1 VAKNEESAAP
11 VIIEAAI
18 NGATP
23 KERNP
28 NVPISEE
35 EITADALAC
44 LDAGAAIIHAH
55 CHPVFGP
62 DVEVAGRYVA
72 AFDPVWDQRPDALL
86 YPIVNFGA
94 GGVSFGHLAPL
105 AAKGRLRVGV
115 LDPGSLNLGS
125 RADDG
130 RLTGSVVYQNSFD
143 LIGEVLES
151 HERLHLGPSLAI
163 YEPGFLRTTIA
174 WHKTGR
180 LPAGTMVK
188 LYLSTDQ
195 GNSMTGAPFGLP
207 PTAAGLEAYLEMLEP
222 TGLPWA
228 VSCFGDLGPQRG
240 RQAHAA
246 PRRPPAPRAG
256 VLRR

>member
-1 VAKNEESAAP
+1 VAS
-11 VIIEAAI
+11 
-18 NGATP
+18 
-23 KERNP
+23 
-28 NVPISEE
+28 
-35 EITADALAC
+35 
-44 LDAGAAIIHAH
+44 
-55 CHPVFGP
+55 HPVFGP

-130 RLTGSVVYQNSFD
+130 RLTGSVVYQSSFD

>member
-1 VAKNEESAAP
+1 MAS
-11 VIIEAAI
+11 
-18 NGATP
+18 
-23 KERNP
+23 
-28 NVPISEE
+28 
-35 EITADALAC
+35 
-44 LDAGAAIIHAH
+44 
-55 CHPVFGP
+55 HPVFGP

-130 RLTGSVVYQNSFD
+130 RLTGSVVYQSSFD

-207 PTAAGLEAYLEMLEP
+207 PTAAGLEAYLEMLKP

-228 VSCFGDLGPQRG
+228 VSCFGGDLGRSEVAKLALRRG
-240 RQAHAA
+240 GHLHLGLEFYGGD
-246 PRRPPAPRAG
+246 RRPANVDLVTEAIKLCESEGRPVASCKEAADILG
-256 VLRR
+256 LAN